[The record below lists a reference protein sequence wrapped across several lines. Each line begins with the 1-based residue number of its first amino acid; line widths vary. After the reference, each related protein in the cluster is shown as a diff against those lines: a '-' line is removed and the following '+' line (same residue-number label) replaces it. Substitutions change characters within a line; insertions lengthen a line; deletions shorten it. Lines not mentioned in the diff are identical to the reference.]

1 MTDVLRGAEPGS
13 FERLGAKQGESPA
26 ILPSMSM
33 RVPALAFLILPMTPC
48 AASAQQAGSALET
61 LRQSPAYQ
69 SAMREGAY
77 KSGAWLVG
85 KCEPKNP
92 AADASLG
99 MLAAPI
105 FDDKGQP
112 QSGRWIEH
120 VSVEG
125 CGRPWR
131 LNVLMT
137 VTKPGALATVPMAP
151 GTTHA
156 DPVLQRDAATFAF
169 VAARIDPK
177 GCKPI
182 YLADTAYDGASPEPA
197 KIPGKPA
204 WSEIWTVA
212 QCDRKAAVAM
222 TFTPDSGGV
231 AIAAKL
237 AK

>member
-1 MTDVLRGAEPGS
+1 MTDPLRGAEPGS
-13 FERLGAKQGESPA
+13 FENPRAKQVESST
-26 ILPSMSM
+26 ILSSMSM
-33 RVPALAFLILPMTPC
+33 RVQALAFLILPMTSC
-48 AASAQQAGSALET
+48 AASAQQGGGALEI
-61 LRQSPAYQ
+61 LRQSPTYQ

-92 AADASLG
+92 SADASLG
-99 MLAAPI
+99 MLAAPV

-112 QSGRWIEH
+112 QSGRWVEH

-131 LNVLMT
+131 LNVLMM
-137 VTKPGALATVPMAP
+137 VTTPGTLATMPMAP
-151 GTTHA
+151 GTTRA

-169 VAARIDPK
+169 AAARIDPK

-182 YLADTAYDGASPEPA
+182 YLADTAYGGASDEPA

-204 WSEIWTVA
+204 WSETWTVA
-212 QCDRKAAVAM
+212 QCDHKTAVAM
-222 TFTPDSGGV
+222 TFTPDASGV
-231 AIAAKL
+231 AIVAKL